1 MSAIETITQR
11 NYLFQSSISGSPL
24 CHCAHTYRT
33 SLNLYNNGHVIHIFI
48 WPSEVSLS
56 PLPLCIAVSIDSIPT
71 DSGHSSEPPTVIALD
86 GTWAQARSLL
96 SGNEFLQKLKKVDIE
111 TCVTT
116 CVTMFLVDTCTI
128 ETSPCSNNS
137 VYVLRY
143 SLCIACFAVYTLSSA

>member
-1 MSAIETITQR
+1 M
-11 NYLFQSSISGSPL
+11 FQSSISVNSL
-24 CHCAHTYRT
+24 CHHAHTYRT
-33 SLNLYNNGHVIHIFI
+33 SLNLYNNGHVIHIYI

-56 PLPLCIAVSIDSIPT
+56 PLPLCIAVSIDRIPT
-71 DSGHSSEPPTVIALD
+71 DSGHSSEPATVIALD

-143 SLCIACFAVYTLSSA
+143 SLCLFCCLYFLSSA